1 MKKSKFI
8 RSTLILLVGGF
19 VTKILGMVIKIVT
32 SRLIPTEGV
41 GLYMMIMPTFT
52 LLISLAQMGLPI
64 AISKLVSEDTR
75 NNKKI
80 LFVCEYVMDGER
92 R

>member
-80 LFVCEYVMDGER
+80 F
-92 R
+92 